1 MIRPAIAP
9 TRVFNPISRGLFTAA
24 KNSVNQVQ
32 QSTQKITRGLN
43 KDQKFSMNYVQ
54 FFGAK
59 KTTKILRKNLK
70 SLTKS
75 LKTTFD
81 IAKNMKNAVS
91 KMAKGGGLLKGIVGS
106 VGGAFLGGIFGKLAI
121 ATLAGLALGGIGFL
135 LYRNSG
141 TFFKFLK
148 DKINDFRPIVES
160 ILSNFLLNLTVRRGD
175 IEAAR
180 ENDQMISQR
189 ADELMETNPKLTRGQ
204 ALNQAVNQQIQEI
217 DSEIEQLKSE
227 KKNASG
233 SKKLDIEAAIQNL
246 KRQKN
251 YVKTGTLKSRNN
263 MFVQFFRNTL
273 RTQVGMDVEGVSEL
287 GPDFIGYAELSQE
300 GKLNRLLDIINK
312 NNLDDLKF
320 NALRSANVDLARGG
334 ERERFNQDLLNIIAA
349 KEKSQVE
356 GTPFN
361 FTESDLLPATFPFL
375 KLLPL
380 QGESKE
386 KFKKFFLKPLPQNKN
401 VNVINGQDQSSMGTN
416 NSGGNVSSTK
426 ADGGALDI
434 AFLSPQN
441 FDSSQEKTASC
452 VAYGCYMDA

>member
-9 TRVFNPISRGLFTAA
+9 TKVFNPISRGLFTAA

-32 QSTQKITRGLN
+32 ESTQKITKGLN

-70 SLTKS
+70 SLTTS

-106 VGGAFLGGIFGKLAI
+106 IGGAFLGGMFGKLAI
-121 ATLAGLALGGIGFL
+121 ATLAGLAVGGIGFL
-135 LYRNSG
+135 LYRNAG
-141 TFFKFLK
+141 TFFQFLK

-160 ILSNFLLNLTVRRGD
+160 ILSNFLLNLTVRTGD

-189 ADELMETNPKLTRGQ
+189 ADQLMEENPNLTRSQ

-217 DSEIEQLKSE
+217 DNQIEQLKSD

-233 SKKLDIEAAIQNL
+233 SEKQDIEAAIQNL
-246 KRQKN
+246 KRQKD
-251 YVKTGTLKSRNN
+251 YIKTGTLQSRNN
-263 MFVQFFRNTL
+263 LFTQFLRNTL

-287 GPDFIGYAELSQE
+287 GPDFIGYSELSQE
-300 GKLNRLLDIINK
+300 EKLNKLLDIVK
-312 NNLDDLKF
+312 NNNLEDLKF
-320 NALRSANVDLARGG
+320 NALRSANVNLARGG
-334 ERERFNQDLLNIIAA
+334 ERERFNQDLLKIIAA
-349 KEKSQVE
+349 KEKSQIE

-361 FTESDLLPATFPFL
+361 FTETDLLPATFPFR
-375 KLLPL
+375 KLIPL
-380 QGESKE
+380 QNESKRE
-386 KFKKFFLKPLPQNKN
+386 FKNLFLKPLSKDKN
-401 VNVINGQDQSSMGTN
+401 VNIINGANQNSTN
-416 NSGGNVSSTK
+416 TDNSGGKVSSTK
-426 ADGGALDI
+426 ADGGASNI

-441 FDSSQEKTASC
+441 FDSSMEKLSSC